1 MQIAILD
8 LIPYIAYAGAAVLI
22 LWVVGEVVLSKLR
35 RKAKP
40 ALAEP
45 KDSGRGLAGPP
56 EPLSAESRAMMA
68 ARAPVEVEEEEA
80 ATPDP
85 VIADVRIST
94 EDDTA
99 EEPEVEAV
107 EAEQPEVVYDD
118 DDDQIDSARF
128 PLPLVRP
135 EPEPTPIPVPELS
148 ADSDSDS
155 VDDSETDIPS
165 SMVASFEDDSSEV
178 VYNKP
183 SDTVRSEAVDGEG
196 GDENESTNK
205 DQAGDP
211 ADEQMVY
218 SDVLSVQRDPSVR
231 VYDTAVAAS
240 DRKSASS

>member
-22 LWVVGEVVLSKLR
+22 LWVVGEVVLSKMR

-40 ALAEP
+40 TLAEP

-68 ARAPVEVEEEEA
+68 ARAPVSTDEEETAPE
-80 ATPDP
+80 P

-99 EEPEVEAV
+99 EEPEQEPTEAD
-107 EAEQPEVVYDD
+107 QPEVVYDD

-165 SMVASFEDDSSEV
+165 SMVASFDDDSSDV

-183 SDTVRSEAVDGEG
+183 SDTVRSEAVDGE
-196 GDENESTNK
+196 DAQENESTNI

-211 ADEQMVY
+211 AAEQMVY

-240 DRKSASS
+240 ERKSASS